1 MNSFAK
7 AAFAF
12 WPLLLLLSGCG
23 AKEGAEFY
31 ALQKQDNQLQNT
43 VSNLQI
49 EVDALVA
56 ENNRLSMELA
66 TNSQAINRLTLKG
79 QQQEIDIE
87 KLKYKI
93 SRIRSGQ

>member
-1 MNSFAK
+1 MDQFAK
-7 AAFAF
+7 TLFVF
-12 WPLLLLLSGCG
+12 VTLPFLLSGCG

-49 EVDALVA
+49 EVDALIA
-56 ENNRLSMELA
+56 QNNGLRAELA

-79 QQQEIDIE
+79 QQQEINIE
-87 KLKYKI
+87 KLQYKI
-93 SRIRSGQ
+93 SRIRSGE